1 MLERQLAENVIQ
13 HFWAGRPVPI
23 DPMEIAQRAGIELR
37 SMSPF
42 QPGYDPTISG
52 AYTNDGERPIIWY
65 NLSDTPNRQ
74 RFTVAHELGHH
85 FLQHG
90 PRFRDTSATLAG
102 GSYDPVEVAANRFA
116 AELLMPAY
124 TMNVLVVDRGV
135 TSVDELSSAMQV
147 SEQAMIYR
155 LKNLGYIR

>member
-13 HFWAGRPVPI
+13 HFWAGRPVPV
-23 DPMEIAQRAGIELR
+23 DPFEIAGRAGIEVKGL
-37 SMSPF
+37 SPL
-42 QPGYDPTISG
+42 QPNYDPAISG
-52 AYTNDGERPIIWY
+52 AYTNEGGHPVINY
-65 NLSDTPNRQ
+65 NLSDPPNRQ
-74 RFTVAHELGHH
+74 RFTIAHELGHH

-102 GSYDPVEVAANRFA
+102 GSYDPVEVSANRFA

-124 TMNVLVVDRGV
+124 TMRVMIVDQGV
-135 TSVDELSSAMQV
+135 TSVETLASAMQV